1 MRLLP
6 GLICAA
12 VLLAQEPERVPVPAD
27 AVGTS
32 VQYDVRFIRGA
43 IRNRELKLDQGDL
56 CMYPLI
62 PGIRGQNEADFS
74 CHTGGMPDHA

>member
-43 IRNRELKLDQGDL
+43 IRTKMARATISLEPANWE
-56 CMYPLI
+56 
-62 PGIRGQNEADFS
+62 
-74 CHTGGMPDHA
+74 